1 MLNGII
7 YNSKTNHMQNTK
19 KESTKTVVEKRQL
32 KGAKR
37 KWKRSDEH
45 NPKPKTV
52 ASTHREV

>member
-1 MLNGII
+1 
-7 YNSKTNHMQNTK
+7 MQNTK